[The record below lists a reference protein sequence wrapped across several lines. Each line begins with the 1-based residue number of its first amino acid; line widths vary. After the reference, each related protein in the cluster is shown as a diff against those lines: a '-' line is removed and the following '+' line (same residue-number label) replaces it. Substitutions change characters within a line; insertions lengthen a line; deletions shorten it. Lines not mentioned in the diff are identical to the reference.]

1 MWLAAFLIEKNAKYW
16 KNWLLFWN
24 FGIKC
29 CITWSKLTQIMW
41 FFYNSSIFHL
51 IYQFTKFYFFRKYIP
66 AMKTMNESMNESMN
80 EWMKK
85 MAVTWVDKNESFFKR
100 THTLPGINESYL
112 LATSNCY
119 HFAGSIVKV
128 LEQEFEIQS
137 TVKNSKAG
145 KWYNLDIVSLKEWN
159 IASIRERY
167 KANVMAFVSFI
178 PIFK

>member
-29 CITWSKLTQIMW
+29 CIIWSKLMQIMW

-51 IYQFTKFYFFRKYIP
+51 IYQFTKFYFFRKYFLTV
-66 AMKTMNESMNESMN
+66 KTMNEWMN

-100 THTLPGINESYL
+100 THNTDSDCILFGNGIRLSGVLVYDGKISGNYRSRGCEGI
-112 LATSNCY
+112 
-119 HFAGSIVKV
+119 AGSIVAS
-128 LEQEFEIQS
+128 LARRSHDQEVVNWS
-137 TVKNSKAG
+137 
-145 KWYNLDIVSLKEWN
+145 
-159 IASIRERY
+159 
-167 KANVMAFVSFI
+167 
-178 PIFK
+178 